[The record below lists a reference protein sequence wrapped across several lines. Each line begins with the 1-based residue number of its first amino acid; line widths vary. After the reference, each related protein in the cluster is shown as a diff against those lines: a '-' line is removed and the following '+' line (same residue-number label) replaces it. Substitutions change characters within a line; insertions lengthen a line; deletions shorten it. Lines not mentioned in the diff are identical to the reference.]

1 MGIGRPVPPVER
13 FRASLDV
20 GPDAVRPRLATGA
33 DRSCCSTGGPANRP
47 TPVCEAA
54 DYVTRNPFARVDVPP
69 SGLVTVTSRKLAVA
83 VPATDIRT
91 VMLVEL
97 LRVTELMV
105 MPLPENAT
113 PTPVAKLVPLIVMF
127 CGPVPRAFEFGL
139 SDVIVGRAV
148 TVKEFDSVEV
158 PPSGLVT
165 VTLRTPVAAVEDTET
180 LTVNL
185 DEF

>member
-1 MGIGRPVPPVER
+1 
-13 FRASLDV
+13 
-20 GPDAVRPRLATGA
+20 
-33 DRSCCSTGGPANRP
+33 
-47 TPVCEAA
+47 
-54 DYVTRNPFARVDVPP
+54 VTRNPFTRVDVPL

-83 VPATDIRT
+83 VPETDIRT

-113 PTPVAKLVPLIVMF
+113 PTPVAKLPPLIVMF

-139 SDVIVGRAV
+139 SDVIVGRDV
-148 TVKEFDSVEV
+148 TVKAFDSVEV

-180 LTVNL
+180 LRVNL
-185 DEF
+185 DEFCRFTVLTVIPVPENATEPPPLTKFDGKFEPFRVMVWFVAP